1 MTWVIIAA
9 TALATLALILK
20 LVVPFVASP
29 AVLGS
34 HGPFRA
40 GLAGIA
46 FLGAIA
52 ILGFFI
58 ADLDHI
64 PLGTD
69 PRPRFWEA
77 AQLAG
82 ASAIFWLP
90 VYLFAFSRARRN
102 VPPVNDPAS
111 VQ

>member
-9 TALATLALILK
+9 TALATVGLILK

-29 AVLGS
+29 AILGT

-46 FLGAIA
+46 ILGAIA

-77 AQLAG
+77 VQLAG

-90 VYLFAFSRARRN
+90 VYLFAFSRARRQA
-102 VPPVNDPAS
+102 PPPSDQARS
-111 VQ
+111 R